1 MAVLKGYIEA
11 SGLSRLYQHLSNYH
25 CATISA
31 CRGYTMDAYIKFRDE
46 LDKGKELQNIPE
58 AKAYKLTASQN
69 KVRHKDLGNRLHRDP
84 KFTGI
89 TQINGVFQEKGS
101 DEPSLEVSYIV
112 FCDDYN
118 YLWDNITALGT
129 LYEQDSV
136 CVVEQGAKS
145 GAEVKTSPDVINAYP
160 EYRQYEEVRSFRG
173 VAIGYREEW
182 TDKDA
187 KAKIQ
192 EFFSSVKGRPFHF
205 KEIRASSLFGIKHIF
220 PNRTNAEYRQIVA
233 SIKGLDYL
241 IPVDKLTTKGGVFSA
256 FCVKGGENKLQRQFI
271 ESCRVTKA
279 EKPYFEV

>member
-118 YLWDNITALGT
+118 YLWDNITAFGDT
-129 LYEQDSV
+129 K
-136 CVVEQGAKS
+136 G
-145 GAEVKTSPDVINAYP
+145 SPSYSEIRGRPFLWDN
-160 EYRQYEEVRSFRG
+160 YEEVSYGKVEAMDFTKLKASLS
-173 VAIGYREEW
+173 VASATQRHHSIE
-182 TDKDA
+182 A
-187 KAKIQ
+187 LANKI
-192 EFFSSVKGRPFHF
+192 SKGADIVK
-205 KEIRASSLFGIKHIF
+205 LVDGIK
-220 PNRTNAEYRQIVA
+220 EQ
-233 SIKGLDYL
+233 KGTLL
-241 IPVDKLTTKGGVFSA
+241 A
-256 FCVKGGENKLQRQFI
+256 RFI
-271 ESCRVTKA
+271 INDCGL
-279 EKPYFEV
+279 